1 MLKFLK
7 KPARFILLIL
17 IVILFSLLGL
27 LLSGYSH
34 RVKSEIISALS
45 GLYPGG
51 KASVRYAGIGLNEI
65 KIEGLVYDPT
75 NSAVSGWELLS
86 IDQIS
91 IRAPWKQWLSQSKEI
106 EIWIPSLEVRWA
118 PENLAESSDFNM
130 DDFFEEAR
138 STVKD
143 IDSEKKDFDQRIR
156 FGSAEVKVQSTRFT
170 GVVPGT
176 NGEDYTFDKK
186 YSIPLVLYHYGDG
199 VEGATI
205 DSVLRF
211 AVCTTVQN
219 LFKHLEQDI
228 YQENPDSLDE

>member
-7 KPARFILLIL
+7 NPARLILLIL

-51 KASVRYAGIGLNEI
+51 EASVRSAGIGLNEI

-118 PENLAESSDFNM
+118 PENLAESSDLG
-130 DDFFEEAR
+130 
-138 STVKD
+138 
-143 IDSEKKDFDQRIR
+143 SE
-156 FGSAEVKVQSTRFT
+156 S
-170 GVVPGT
+170 
-176 NGEDYTFDKK
+176 
-186 YSIPLVLYHYGDG
+186 
-199 VEGATI
+199 
-205 DSVLRF
+205 
-211 AVCTTVQN
+211 
-219 LFKHLEQDI
+219 
-228 YQENPDSLDE
+228 